1 MIPMSLKA
9 QLENDVKE
17 SMRAHD
23 EQRKSVLRMAL
34 SAVKLAEVEKG
45 AALDEAGVMTVLQ
58 KEIKSR
64 RETIADA
71 ERAGR
76 PELMAAA
83 LAEIAILE
91 RYLPA
96 QLTPAELEDL
106 ARQAIAE
113 VGATSAREMGQVM
126 KVLMARVAGRASGG
140 EINQV
145 VRKLLQ

>member
-1 MIPMSLKA
+1 MSLKA

-45 AALDEAGVMTVLQ
+45 AALDEASVMTVLQ

-76 PELMAAA
+76 PDLMAAA

-91 RYLPA
+91 GYLPA

>member
-1 MIPMSLKA
+1 MSLKA

-45 AALDEAGVMTVLQ
+45 AALDEASVMTVLQ

-91 RYLPA
+91 GYLPA